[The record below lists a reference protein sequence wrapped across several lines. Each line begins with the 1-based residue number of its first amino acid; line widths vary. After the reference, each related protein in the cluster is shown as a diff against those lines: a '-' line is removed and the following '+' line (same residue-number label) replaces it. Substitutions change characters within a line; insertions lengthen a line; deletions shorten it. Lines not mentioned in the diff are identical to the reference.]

1 MAFKMRSG
9 NKPGFKKMGATNA
22 MKQVDT
28 MKAAKGKGSEREIYK
43 AKLRGDYMDLTGSKL
58 KEMSYDDPTGT
69 VVSKRHKSPMKAK
82 DERVKIGGKMYPK
95 GYTKKDVEFLKSQK
109 EDVVRYEDLD
119 AKGRAIWKKQGKA
132 IPKSPAKKLDNKAKQ
147 KEIKSFIK
155 SNMNKMSDVDL
166 MKKIRKM
173 SDNKTEYNWNNK
185 SGKVE
190 SHPVKSKEK

>member
-132 IPKSPAKKLDNKAKQ
+132 IPKSSTKK
-147 KEIKSFIK
+147 
-155 SNMNKMSDVDL
+155 
-166 MKKIRKM
+166 
-173 SDNKTEYNWNNK
+173 
-185 SGKVE
+185 
-190 SHPVKSKEK
+190 